1 MGNETETAIAK
12 PYSIIDEVKL
22 TLQKSQKAGEIDLP
36 EHYSV
41 NNALKSAYLALQETY
56 TKDKK
61 PVLTTC
67 TKASICNALLDMV
80 IQGLNP
86 SKKQC
91 YFIAYGLKL
100 LCQRSY
106 FGTMSV
112 TKEVADATEIW
123 AEVVYKDDTFEIT
136 MAKGQKTIKT
146 HEQKLENINSD
157 AITGAY
163 CVIEFKDSPTYTEI
177 MTMDQIHKSWAKSQA
192 DIGLPKAVHSL
203 FPEEMCKR
211 TVINRACK
219 KFINSS
225 ADKNLL
231 KHIHRTDEE
240 RTEEE
245 VAEEIEKNANKD
257 ILEITEPEATEEQ
270 PVETPKEMRDPSS
283 IKTIN
288 QLMQDCK
295 DDFSMDDKQVCA
307 ELGVSSRDEITDT
320 PANCYVRILAHYI
333 RKEVTTAEVYGEQ
346 DGPGF

>member
-1 MGNETETAIAK
+1 MVEQKKTAIAK

-192 DIGLPKAVHSL
+192 DIGLPKAVHSM

-231 KHIHRTDEE
+231 KHINRTDEE
-240 RTEEE
+240 RTEDE
-245 VAEEIEKNANKD
+245 VAGEIEKNANKNL
-257 ILEITEPEATEEQ
+257 LEITESEVTEEQ
-270 PVETPKEMRDPSS
+270 PIETPKAKRDPST
-283 IKTIN
+283 IKTIE
-288 QLMQDCK
+288 QLVNACK
-295 DDFSMDDKQVCA
+295 DDFSLDEQQVCK
-307 ELGVSSRDEITDT
+307 ELGVTSRNEITDT
-320 PANCYVRILAHYI
+320 PANCYLQLAETHMGPEI
-333 RKEVTTAEVYGEQ
+333 EE
-346 DGPGF
+346 GPGF